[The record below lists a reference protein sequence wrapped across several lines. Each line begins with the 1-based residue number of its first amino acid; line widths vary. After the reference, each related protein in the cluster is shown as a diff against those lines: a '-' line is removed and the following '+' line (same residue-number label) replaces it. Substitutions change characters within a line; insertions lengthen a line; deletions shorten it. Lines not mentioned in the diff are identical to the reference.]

1 MTVDSNHEIADG
13 IYYVVLAD
21 LVGSTGFGAKWGNAA
36 LTARV
41 QTFVDAAKKAI
52 ANAKMSS
59 NSGRFLKA
67 VGDGVLI
74 AFAHFPD
81 IVQWHMEFSGTLDL
95 AAIRQERFQTR
106 ICVHAGEL
114 RFHGGDTLNLATNQ
128 VTKIEKK
135 VGAGDLVLTDIAY
148 KLALPS
154 LYPKQCHF
162 KECGTVRIDGYR
174 RPVTLHRLVV
184 KADIA
189 FLIDKT
195 RRGRQGNEAQKT
207 GATVGDALR
216 AV

>member
-1 MTVDSNHEIADG
+1 MESNQEIADG

-21 LVGSTGFGAKWGNAA
+21 LVGSTKFGAKWGNAA

-41 QTFVDAAKKAI
+41 QTFVDASKKAI
-52 ANAKMSS
+52 ENAKMSS
-59 NSGRFLKA
+59 NSGRFLKS

-74 AFAHFPD
+74 AFTHFPD
-81 IVQWHMEFSGTLDL
+81 VVQWHMEFSGTLDL

-114 RFHGGDTLNLATNQ
+114 RFHEGDTLNLATNQ
-128 VTKIEKK
+128 VTKMEKK
-135 VGAGDLVLTDIAY
+135 VGAGDLILSDIAF

-154 LYPKQCHF
+154 LYPKQCQF
-162 KECGTVRIDGYR
+162 KEHGRVRIDGYS

-195 RRGRQGNEAQKT
+195 GRGRK
-207 GATVGDALR
+207 
-216 AV
+216 